1 MHLYR
6 NNRGKRF
13 SDFISMKF
21 GRLLIQNIILRGLN
35 IALSLIVMVLLTR
48 LMGVEGY
55 GILSLLVANASIF
68 SLVSC
73 LGSES
78 GITYHSASAA
88 MQRGKIFTIIFYII
102 LFQLVLLGLVELIHF
117 SIYDHYWLL
126 QGRQIKFLLWGLLYL
141 FSLSVIDK
149 YTAFLN
155 SHHLYTLANKI
166 ILLGNLITLVLFAI
180 LFFGYAKQDTFFYLQ
195 VFILTTFI
203 QAALLFVQ
211 FHVRTKLPVR
221 LLPVLTKE
229 WKLFFSYSFIVFIT
243 NVIQF
248 LAYRVDY
255 WLLVYY
261 RDHEALGLYALA
273 MRLCQMFWVIPILFA
288 GIIFPRVAD
297 RNIQFDSDGF
307 LKLTRIT
314 VAFIF
319 ICMIPAALLAGWLIP
334 WFFGAAFSESIM
346 VFLYLLPGFLL
357 FSYNILLAAWFA
369 GKNKLHINLI
379 GSAIC
384 FVLVFIFDIW
394 LIPVYGIEGAAIA
407 SCVAYAAA
415 GLYSIC
421 QFTQMEKESFISFFI
436 LQKGDWQAL
445 KPFFKKP
452 L

>member
-1 MHLYR
+1 
-6 NNRGKRF
+6 
-13 SDFISMKF
+13 MKF

-35 IALSLIVMVLLTR
+35 IAVSLIVIVLLTR

-55 GILSLLVANASIF
+55 GVLSLLVANASIF
-68 SLVSC
+68 SLISC
-73 LGSES
+73 LGAES
-78 GITYHSASAA
+78 GITYHSASGTL
-88 MQRGKIFTIIFYII
+88 QRGKIFTIIIYII
-102 LFQLVLLGLVELIHF
+102 LFQLVLLGFVEWAHF
-117 SIYDHYWLL
+117 SIYSHYWLL
-126 QGRQIKFLLWGLLYL
+126 QGNEIRYLGWGLLYL

-166 ILLGNLITLVLFAI
+166 ILLGNLVSLVLFAI

-195 VFILTTFI
+195 LFILSTFL
-203 QAALLFVQ
+203 QAVLLVTV

-221 LLPVLTKE
+221 LFPVRNNE
-229 WKLFFSYSFIVFIT
+229 WKLFFSYSFVVFIT

-255 WLLVYY
+255 WLVVYY
-261 RDHEALGLYALA
+261 RNHEALGLYSLA

-297 RNIQFDSDGF
+297 RNIPFDNIGL

-314 VAFIF
+314 GAFIF
-319 ICMIPAALLAGWLIP
+319 ICMLPAALLAGWLIP
-334 WFFGAAFSESIM
+334 WFFGAAFSQSVT
-346 VFLYLLPGFLL
+346 VFVYLLPGFLL

-369 GKNKLHINLI
+369 GKNKLYINLT

-384 FVLVFIFDIW
+384 FVLVFILDIW

-407 SCVAYAAA
+407 SCLAYAAA
-415 GLYSIC
+415 GIFS
-421 QFTQMEKESFISFFI
+421 MVMFIKTERFPVYSFFI
-436 LQKGDWQAL
+436 LKKNDWQL
-445 KPFFKKP
+445 VKRIFKNSAT
-452 L
+452 